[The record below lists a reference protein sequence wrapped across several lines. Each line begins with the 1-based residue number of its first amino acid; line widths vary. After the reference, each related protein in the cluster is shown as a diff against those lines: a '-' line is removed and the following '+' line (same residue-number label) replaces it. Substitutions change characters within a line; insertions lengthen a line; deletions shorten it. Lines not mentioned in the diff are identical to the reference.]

1 VRGLERAGGEWL
13 KTAGGV
19 NGLVSR
25 RWPRH
30 GGWSREE
37 AGEKLVVVLVA
48 VLVQALVA
56 MMLAMLVVWL
66 VVCGHAYGL
75 NKDEEA
81 VLLVLVAFCAV
92 FVASFVALSMG
103 GLDAYTANGWLRLRP
118 TVLPDFDQ
126 VLQMLVLS
134 WFYAFWA
141 AVIVVLFFAVQ
152 FGVKLYVVAFVVAFV
167 ALFVAEIEP
176 VLL

>member
-56 MMLAMLVVWL
+56 MMLAMVVVW
-66 VVCGHAYGL
+66 VRAYGFD
-75 NKDEEA
+75 KDEEA
-81 VLLVLVAFCAV
+81 FLLFLVGLCVV
-92 FVASFVALSMG
+92 FVAWFVALSMG
-103 GLDAYTANGWLRLRP
+103 GLDAGTPNAWGGWRP
-118 TVLPDFDQ
+118 TVLPDKHQ
-126 VLQMLVLS
+126 VSQMFGESV
-134 WFYAFWA
+134 FFAFWA
-141 AVIVVLFFAVQ
+141 AFVLLFVVN

-167 ALFVAEIEP
+167 VLFVAEIVL